1 MRFPN
6 RFLNVYQPLY
16 NGYTASNAFIFVVLK
31 HLADWSSVVQKSS
44 HFTLYLSK
52 YDLSV
57 CIVFCRPAFNV
68 VRHILWGFFR
78 RPSMNLINF
87 RRLVELYHMN
97 AVGVAG
103 SIELIIVKCIH

>member
-1 MRFPN
+1 MCCDLYYRVRLYYECVFQN

-52 YDLSV
+52 YDL
-57 CIVFCRPAFNV
+57 A
-68 VRHILWGFFR
+68 
-78 RPSMNLINF
+78 
-87 RRLVELYHMN
+87 Y
-97 AVGVAG
+97 A
-103 SIELIIVKCIH
+103 